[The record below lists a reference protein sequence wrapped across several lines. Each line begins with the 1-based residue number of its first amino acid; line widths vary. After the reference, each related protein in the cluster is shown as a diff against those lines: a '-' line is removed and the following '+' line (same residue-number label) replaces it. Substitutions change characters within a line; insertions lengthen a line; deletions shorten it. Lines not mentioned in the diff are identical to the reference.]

1 MTKMK
6 VKNSQNKVRIKRKNQ
21 EKVNHLTTVIT
32 MKKKILIKKAFQL
45 FLNRSQNRKKIVNLK
60 SKFKVKKKKRKK
72 MRTR

>member
-1 MTKMK
+1 MK

>member
-1 MTKMK
+1 MK

-21 EKVNHLTTVIT
+21 EKVNHLTIVIT

-45 FLNRSQNRKKIVNLK
+45 FLNSSQNRKKIVNLK